1 MDWPAKIQGN
11 IYIYGN
17 ILKSAE
23 KKTMRMIQM
32 FSVYTN
38 VKYWTHSSAD
48 ESTTIFQ
55 PGARVEQDTK
65 GACSW

>member
-1 MDWPAKIQGN
+1 
-11 IYIYGN
+11 
-17 ILKSAE
+17 
-23 KKTMRMIQM
+23 MRMIQM

>member
-23 KKTMRMIQM
+23 KKNNEND
-32 FSVYTN
+32 SN
-38 VKYWTHSSAD
+38 V
-48 ESTTIFQ
+48 
-55 PGARVEQDTK
+55 
-65 GACSW
+65 